1 VSRRALAITVGVMA
15 AVLVAGVAVLSGFGG
30 RVLSGSVADRVAS
43 VTPVPGEAPDQ
54 AGSEGGSGGGA
65 ADRTP
70 AGGAP
75 ATSPAPA
82 AGGAPQRVED
92 EPRPEI
98 DPLTALDASKNAWA
112 NVDLEALRAKMPDNL
127 YWKMAVPTRDPEV
140 LRQREEER
148 ARWNVEYGKVL
159 SNTAT
164 PEEIDA
170 YYAHRQKLSV
180 DYIEFI
186 TNLLTDYGEKLT
198 ARDIA
203 MLKLAGEMHL
213 ARLEEIPRQI
223 AEAKER
229 AAAHDAARRAWL
241 EQQKQFER

>member
-1 VSRRALAITVGVMA
+1 MRRRSLAIAIGVVA
-15 AVLVAGVAVLSGFGG
+15 AVLVAGVAVLSGMGG
-30 RVLSGSVADRVAS
+30 RVRAWTAAKRVAS
-43 VTPVPGEAPDQ
+43 VEPAPR
-54 AGSEGGSGGGA
+54 AGA
-65 ADRTP
+65 ARVAAADGPADR
-70 AGGAP
+70 
-75 ATSPAPA
+75 APA
-82 AGGAPQRVED
+82 AGGPASTPAPAAPPASQRVED
-92 EPRPEI
+92 TPRPEI
-98 DPLTALDASKNAWA
+98 DPLTALDASQNAWA
-112 NVDLEALRAKMPDNL
+112 NVDLDALRAKMPANI
-127 YWKMAVPTRDPEV
+127 YWKMAAPTRDPEV
-140 LRQREEER
+140 LREREEER

-170 YYAHRQKLSV
+170 YYDHRQQLSV
-180 DYIEFI
+180 DYVEFI

-223 AEAKER
+223 AEAKQR

-241 EQQKQFER
+241 EQQKAFER